1 MGSVVK
7 GEHLKIKKDHSNGT
21 KIYFIKEVL
30 TFILMIQIW
39 IKIKAFY
46 DYEIQMEA
54 SPPLLG
60 RRSCQMRN
68 WN

>member
-1 MGSVVK
+1 LGGGAPENK
-7 GEHLKIKKDHSNGT
+7 KKDHSNGT

-54 SPPLLG
+54 SPP
-60 RRSCQMRN
+60 
-68 WN
+68 